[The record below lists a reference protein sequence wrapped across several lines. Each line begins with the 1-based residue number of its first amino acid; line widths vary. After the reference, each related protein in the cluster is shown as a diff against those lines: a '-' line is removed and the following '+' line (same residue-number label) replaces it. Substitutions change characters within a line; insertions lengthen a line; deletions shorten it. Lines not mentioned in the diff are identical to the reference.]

1 MHVELHVYIYW
12 YMPVTLHIEV
22 DVDDNLEVEKEEL
35 KVCSHNAWKI
45 KHLKSSAIFSIFFY
59 DAKIGRCWKINK

>member
-1 MHVELHVYIYW
+1 
-12 YMPVTLHIEV
+12 MPVTLHIEV

-59 DAKIGRCWKINK
+59 DAKIGRC